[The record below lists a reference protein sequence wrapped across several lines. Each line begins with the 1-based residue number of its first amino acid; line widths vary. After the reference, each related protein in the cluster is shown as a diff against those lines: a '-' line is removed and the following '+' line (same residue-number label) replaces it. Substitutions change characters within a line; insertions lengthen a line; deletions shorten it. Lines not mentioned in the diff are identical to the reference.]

1 VAIAHKHLNPTT
13 SQARCISGLTFGE
26 LGMTTISMVSMGSV
40 VRVDDR
46 SLKTIVGFCCLGLV
60 ASLCLATLGMDLGAG
75 WL

>member
-1 VAIAHKHLNPTT
+1 
-13 SQARCISGLTFGE
+13 
-26 LGMTTISMVSMGSV
+26 MTTISMVSMGSV

-60 ASLCLATLGMDLGAG
+60 TSLCLATLGMDLGAG